1 MTGPRRE
8 DDPLPAGEPQ
18 ESPVPEANVVRI
30 EDEID
35 APAALLTRMRHA
47 AEARGDGRLY
57 GAAARRNPVLV
68 AAGLLVGIGTRMG
81 SGCTSG
87 HGVCGVS
94 RLSQRSMIATAW
106 STLPSRLR
114 SSSPV
119 SAPAASFAHSSA
131 AVSPANKVRSVRSR
145 SLPRSG
151 RKPRCPVNITCHE
164 AASRSLEP

>member
-57 GAAARRNPVLV
+57 GAAARRNLKGFG
-68 AAGLLVGIGTRMG
+68 AAMEA
-81 SGCTSG
+81 
-87 HGVCGVS
+87 
-94 RLSQRSMIATAW
+94 ATA
-106 STLPSRLR
+106 
-114 SSSPV
+114 
-119 SAPAASFAHSSA
+119 SA
-131 AVSPANKVRSVRSR
+131 AERLGHPFCLFVSTR
-145 SLPRSG
+145 
-151 RKPRCPVNITCHE
+151 
-164 AASRSLEP
+164 